1 MKATLALIALAAC
14 STLCQADIFV
24 SEYSANRIRR
34 FDSAGTDM
42 GTFASISRP
51 LGLRYS
57 PNGAFYVASVSTGR
71 VLELNSKGQTIRT
84 IGAGS
89 PISAPISIAFDST
102 VLYVSSLAT
111 NQILKYSR
119 SNGSYLGALAT
130 GGPMDGPHG
139 LAIDSAGNIIVA
151 SMNNHSILRYSK
163 SGTLLETYTHAQ
175 MDKPFG
181 IATGADGKVYV
192 SSLGANK
199 IFSLDSTLNV
209 IIDDAD
215 LAGPNDMLISGSTL
229 YVNSGQEHSVR
240 MYDLRT
246 GLFTANFVGPNGVK
260 EPVGIAVP
268 EPISLVI
275 LIIAILSL
283 KNRKQL

>member
-1 MKATLALIALAAC
+1 MKTTLTLLALAAF

-34 FDSAGTDM
+34 FDSTGADM

-57 PNGAFYVASVSTGR
+57 PTGTFYVASVSTNR
-71 VLELNSKGQTIRT
+71 VLELNTKGQTIRT

-89 PISAPISIAFDST
+89 PITAPISLAFDAT

-119 SNGSYLGALAT
+119 SNGLYLGALAT
-130 GGPMDGPHG
+130 AGPLDGPHG
-139 LAIDSAGNIIVA
+139 LAVDSAGNIVVA
-151 SMNNHSILRYSK
+151 SMNNHSVLRYSN
-163 SGTLLETYTHAQ
+163 SGTLLGMYTHEQ
-175 MDKPFG
+175 LDKPFG
-181 IATGADGKVYV
+181 VATDASGKVYV
-192 SSLGANK
+192 SSLGGNK
-199 IFSLDSTLNV
+199 IFSLDNTLNV
-209 IIDDAD
+209 IIDDAA
-215 LAGPNDMLISGSTL
+215 LAGPNDMLISGSNL
-229 YVNSGQEHSVR
+229 YVNSGQDHSIR

-246 GLFTANFVGPNGVK
+246 GLFTSNFVGPNGVK

-268 EPISLVI
+268 EPKSLVI